1 MKRHGGLDLV
11 WPPRPRSNAAS
22 LFMGPGVKVVKYEE
36 ISNNQEKKKKKNVDE
51 QGRRLQKKQP
61 IAEGRG
67 PQG

>member
-1 MKRHGGLDLV
+1 M